1 MRSIVEEALSRK
13 RFEDISRDDSTISAI
28 YDAET
33 EAELGV
39 KKQAAPVTPPVEEK
53 TTPRPWPEAKQTS
66 QASQRPLF
74 STTETKEKKP
84 DIDLSSQYKYVSP
97 SQTPTDDDDEFDEI
111 LNTLRTKISVVGC
124 GGGGCNTIARIF
136 YEGIEG
142 ADLYALNT
150 DAQHLS
156 TLRGR
161 VGKRILIGRQ
171 TTKGL
176 GAGAIPQRGE
186 EAAIESED
194 QIRQLLSGSNMV
206 FVTAGLGG
214 GTGTGSAP
222 IVAKIAKEIGA
233 LTIAVVT
240 LPFTSESATRME
252 NAEIGLERLR
262 EVADTVIVI
271 PNDRILE
278 VVPRLPLAQ
287 AFKVSD
293 EVLMRAVKGITE
305 LITLPGLVNLDFA
318 DVRTVMEQGGIA
330 MIGVGESDSE
340 DKASDSIKKALRSP
354 LLDVDI
360 TGATAA
366 LINVI
371 GGPDM
376 TMSEA
381 ESVVQ
386 EVYQKIDPAARIIW
400 GVQIDPEMDG
410 RMRTMIIVTGV
421 QSPQIYGKQEQTY
434 TAPQSKSQVTRSK
447 FEIDFLK

>member
-13 RFEDISRDDSTISAI
+13 RFEDVVRDNSSISAI
-28 YDAET
+28 YDAES
-33 EAELGV
+33 EMELGLD
-39 KKQAAPVTPPVEEK
+39 KKETVPAYEPEEK
-53 TTPRPWPEAKQTS
+53 PTPRPWPEVQIRKPVVEEQK
-66 QASQRPLF
+66 PLF
-74 STTETKEKKP
+74 SVPEEKP
-84 DIDLSSQYKYVSP
+84 EVDLSSQYKYAAPQSV
-97 SQTPTDDDDEFDEI
+97 TPTDDDDEFDEI
-111 LNTLRTKISVVGC
+111 LNALKTKITVIGC
-124 GGGGCNTIARIF
+124 GGGGSNTVARI
-136 YEGIEG
+136 YQEGIEG
-142 ADLYALNT
+142 ADIYALNT

-194 QIRQLLSGSNMV
+194 QIRQVLSGSNMV

-222 IVAKIAKEIGA
+222 VVAKVAKEIGA
-233 LTIAVVT
+233 LTIAIVT

-340 DKASDSIKKALRSP
+340 EKASDSIKKALRSP

-381 ESVVQ
+381 EGVVQ
-386 EVYQKIDPAARIIW
+386 EVYQRIDPGARIIW
-400 GVQIDPEMDG
+400 GVQIDPEMEG

-434 TAPQSKSQVTRSK
+434 TASQSTQVHRSK
-447 FEIDFLK
+447 FEIDFLR

>member
-13 RFEDISRDDSTISAI
+13 RFEDVVRDNSSVSAI
-28 YDAET
+28 YDAEN
-33 EAELGV
+33 EMELRSANTATPVPEPEV
-39 KKQAAPVTPPVEEK
+39 KSS
-53 TTPRPWPEAKQTS
+53 PRPWPEVSMRQPAPEPRAAPQTP
-66 QASQRPLF
+66 A
-74 STTETKEKKP
+74 EKP
-84 DIDLSSQYKYVSP
+84 DVDLSSQYKYSVPVVS
-97 SQTPTDDDDEFDEI
+97 TPTDDDDEFDEI
-111 LNTLRTKISVVGC
+111 LNGLKTKITVIGC
-124 GGGGCNTIARIF
+124 GGGGSNTVARI
-136 YEGIEG
+136 YQEGITG
-142 ADLYALNT
+142 AEIYALNT

-194 QIRQLLSGSNMV
+194 QIRQVLSGSNMV

-222 IVAKIAKEIGA
+222 IVAKVAREIGA
-233 LTIAVVT
+233 LTIAIVT

-340 DKASDSIKKALRSP
+340 DKATDSIKKALRSP

-376 TMSEA
+376 TMVEA
-381 ESVVQ
+381 EGVVQ
-386 EVYQKIDPAARIIW
+386 EVYQRIDPGARIIW
-400 GVQIDPEMDG
+400 GVQIDPEMEG

-421 QSPQIYGKQEQTY
+421 QSPQIYGKQEQIY
-434 TAPQSKSQVTRSK
+434 TASQSSQMRSSK
-447 FEIDFLK
+447 FEIDFLR

>member
-13 RFEDISRDDSTISAI
+13 RFEDIARDDSPISAI
-28 YDAET
+28 YDAEA
-33 EAELGV
+33 EAELGAV
-39 KKQAAPVTPPVEEK
+39 KEVPKTSSASTQNSSFSAEQKPAQA
-53 TTPRPWPEAKQTS
+53 
-66 QASQRPLF
+66 PLF
-74 STTETKEKKP
+74 KKEESAKP
-84 DIDLSSQYKYVSP
+84 VIDLSSQYKYTAP
-97 SQTPTDDDDEFDEI
+97 KTQEEEDDEFEDI
-111 LNTLRTKISVVGC
+111 LESLRTKITVIGC
-124 GGGGCNTIARIF
+124 GGGGSNTAARIF
-136 YEGIEG
+136 EEGIQG
-142 ADLYALNT
+142 AEIYAMNT

-156 TLRGR
+156 MLRGK
-161 VGKRILIGRQ
+161 VGHRLLIGRQ

-194 QIRQLLSGSNMV
+194 LIRQAISGSNMV

-222 IVAKIAKEIGA
+222 VVAKVAKEIGA

-271 PNDRILE
+271 PNDRIIE

-340 DKASDSIKKALRSP
+340 DKATDSIKKALRSP

-376 TMSEA
+376 TMVEA
-381 ESVVQ
+381 EGVVQ
-386 EVYQKIDPAARIIW
+386 EVYQRIDPAARIIW
-400 GVQIDPEMDG
+400 GVQVDPNMEG

-421 QSPQIYGKQEQTY
+421 QSPQIYGKEEQTN
-434 TAPQSKSQVTRSK
+434 TASQSSPVQRSK
-447 FEIDFLK
+447 FEIDFLR

>member
-13 RFEDISRDDSTISAI
+13 RFEDVVRDNSAISAI
-28 YDAET
+28 YDAEA
-33 EAELGV
+33 EMELGLD
-39 KKQAAPVTPPVEEK
+39 KKETAPAYVPEEK
-53 TTPRPWPEAKQTS
+53 PTPRPWPEVQVKRPAAEQK
-66 QASQRPLF
+66 PLF
-74 STTETKEKKP
+74 SIPEEKP
-84 DIDLSSQYKYVSP
+84 EVDLSSQYKYAAPQSV
-97 SQTPTDDDDEFDEI
+97 TPTDDDDEFDEI
-111 LNTLRTKISVVGC
+111 LNALKTKITVIGC
-124 GGGGCNTIARIF
+124 GGGGSNTVARI
-136 YEGIEG
+136 YQEGVEG
-142 ADLYALNT
+142 AEIYALNT

-194 QIRQLLSGSNMV
+194 QIRQVLSGSNMV

-222 IVAKIAKEIGA
+222 VVAKVAKEVGA
-233 LTIAVVT
+233 LTIAIVT

-278 VVPRLPLAQ
+278 VVPRLPLSQ

-340 DKASDSIKKALRSP
+340 DKATDSIKKALRSP

-381 ESVVQ
+381 EGVVQ
-386 EVYQKIDPAARIIW
+386 EVYQRIDPGARIIW
-400 GVQIDPEMDG
+400 GVQIDPEMEG
-410 RMRTMIIVTGV
+410 RMRTMLIVTGV

-434 TAPQSKSQVTRSK
+434 TASQSQVQRSK
-447 FEIDFLK
+447 FEIDFLR

>member
-1 MRSIVEEALSRK
+1 LESLK
-13 RFEDISRDDSTISAI
+13 
-28 YDAET
+28 
-33 EAELGV
+33 
-39 KKQAAPVTPPVEEK
+39 
-53 TTPRPWPEAKQTS
+53 
-66 QASQRPLF
+66 
-74 STTETKEKKP
+74 
-84 DIDLSSQYKYVSP
+84 
-97 SQTPTDDDDEFDEI
+97 
-111 LNTLRTKISVVGC
+111 TKITVVGC
-124 GGGGCNTIARIF
+124 GGGGSNTVARIF
-136 YEGIEG
+136 EEGVEG
-142 ADLYALNT
+142 AEIYALNT

-156 TLRGR
+156 MLRGR

-176 GAGAIPQRGE
+176 GAGAMPQRGE
-186 EAAIESED
+186 EAALESED
-194 QIRQLLSGSNMV
+194 IIRQSLNGSNMV

-222 IVAKIAKEIGA
+222 IVAKIAKEVGA
-233 LTIAVVT
+233 LTIAIVT

-278 VVPRLPLAQ
+278 VVPRLPLSQ
-287 AFKVSD
+287 AFKVAD

-330 MIGVGESDSE
+330 MIGMGESDSE
-340 DKASDSIKKALRSP
+340 DKATDSIKKALRSP

-376 TMSEA
+376 TMFEA
-381 ESVVQ
+381 EGVVQ
-386 EVYQKIDPAARIIW
+386 EVYQRIDPGARIIW
-400 GVQIDPEMDG
+400 GVQVDPEMEG
-410 RMRTMIIVTGV
+410 RMRTMLIVTGV

-434 TAPQSKSQVTRSK
+434 MASQSSQVQKSK
-447 FEIDFLK
+447 FEIDFLR